1 MEQTGRALGATRESG
16 SARRAVAG
24 ARMRSPRYWLRGGS
38 GEVGGCDSSPEAPGR
53 GARGGGAQGASSVGL
68 WRGEWGMHQGGGV
81 LADRLRWCGYSRAHE
96 TQTAREVWLARGGQ
110 AALSSVMVW
119 RRRRRSVQRF
129 GSAEVW
135 LSESDVR
142 SNTIHT
148 ATSNPVPRAVGASK
162 IGHPNRHGCD
172 RNAKELPKPTRSV
185 SCALRFRSSTSGVA
199 AGWCG
204 RAVVSAVSSSNL
216 PWYVDRVRPKNLNYL
231 LLPPTG
237 GLRIL
242 HTRSTNTR
250 YTSTDMTYVCTGEP
264 GAGPDPERGRPAPR
278 PPRTADLAVPQRCT
292 EYRRA
297 VAPIR
302 IHLSNCP
309 IHL

>member
-1 MEQTGRALGATRESG
+1 M
-16 SARRAVAG
+16 
-24 ARMRSPRYWLRGGS
+24 
-38 GEVGGCDSSPEAPGR
+38 
-53 GARGGGAQGASSVGL
+53 GL

-81 LADRLRWCGYSRAHE
+81 LADRLRWCGYSRAPE
-96 TQTAREVWLARGGQ
+96 TQTAREVGQARGGQ
-110 AALSSVMVW
+110 AALSTVMVW

-142 SNTIHT
+142 STTIQT

-185 SCALRFRSSTSGVA
+185 SCALRFRSSTSGGVA
-199 AGWCG
+199 EVRTSTCVR
-204 RAVVSAVSSSNL
+204 RAVSRRSNL
-216 PWYVDRVRPKNLNYL
+216 PWYVDGRPKNLNYL

-250 YTSTDMTYVCTGEP
+250 YTSTDMTYVCTRTRSRTRNAEATRSP
-264 GAGPDPERGRPAPR
+264 SSAHRGPRRTATLYR
-278 PPRTADLAVPQRCT
+278 VPPR
-292 EYRRA
+292 RRSDPDTP
-297 VAPIR
+297 V
-302 IHLSNCP
+302 
-309 IHL
+309 

>member
-1 MEQTGRALGATRESG
+1 M
-16 SARRAVAG
+16 
-24 ARMRSPRYWLRGGS
+24 
-38 GEVGGCDSSPEAPGR
+38 
-53 GARGGGAQGASSVGL
+53 GL

-142 SNTIHT
+142 SNTIQT

-185 SCALRFRSSTSGVA
+185 SCALRFRSSDEWRA
-199 AGWCG
+199 AGAGTCG
-204 RAVVSAVSSSNL
+204 DRRPVSR
-216 PWYVDRVRPKNLNYL
+216 RVTYH
-231 LLPPTG
+231 G
-237 GLRIL
+237 
-242 HTRSTNTR
+242 
-250 YTSTDMTYVCTGEP
+250 TSTV
-264 GAGPDPERGRPAPR
+264 
-278 PPRTADLAVPQRCT
+278 DLKT
-292 EYRRA
+292 
-297 VAPIR
+297 
-302 IHLSNCP
+302 
-309 IHL
+309 